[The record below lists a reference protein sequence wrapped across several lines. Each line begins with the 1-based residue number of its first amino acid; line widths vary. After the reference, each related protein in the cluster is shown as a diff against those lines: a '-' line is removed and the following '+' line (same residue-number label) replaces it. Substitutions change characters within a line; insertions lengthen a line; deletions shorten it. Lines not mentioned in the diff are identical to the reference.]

1 MYLISYSKKAVKD
14 IQRLKGAGLDG
25 KAKRLIEIIK
35 RNPFQ
40 NPPPY
45 EGLVGNKAGLY
56 SRRIS
61 LKHRLVHRVEE
72 GAIEKDG
79 VTYQGIVAIIRM
91 WTHYE

>member
-45 EGLVGNKAGLY
+45 EGLVGNMAGLY

-61 LKHRLVHRVEE
+61 LKHRLVYRAEE

-79 VTYQGIVAIIRM
+79 ITYQGIVAIIRM